1 MRVRR
6 VLLAVLVCGG
16 VGTTAGLGQ
25 GTAGSPSSER
35 PGSRTFQLTLV
46 IESPPQSG
54 AEAAQPPAESITT
67 EIVVPGDGRMGYG
80 KARMTSQL
88 PTSSQAG
95 AKLVELGTKLDVG
108 EVHVEGKELALH
120 FVLETSRLT
129 GFVSGKDDKGA
140 VVEEPLITERT
151 VELSVKLPLDRA
163 KVVFDSKAVMKPV
176 PEPGMKGEMKPLAE
190 AGGGTPGLTVRRLGQ
205 TELRVEMVATEM
217 K

>member
-1 MRVRR
+1 MSWRR
-6 VLLAVLVCGG
+6 ALLAALVCGG
-16 VGTTAGLGQ
+16 VGTTAGFGQ
-25 GTAGSPSSER
+25 GAGGSPSSER
-35 PGSRTFQLTLV
+35 PVSRTFQLTLV
-46 IESPPQSG
+46 IESPQSG
-54 AEAAQPPAESITT
+54 AAAAQPPAESITT
-67 EIVVPGDGRMGYG
+67 EIVVPGEGRMGYG

-108 EVHVEGKELALH
+108 EVHVDGKELALH

-129 GFVSGKDDKGA
+129 GFVSSKDDKGA

-176 PEPGMKGEMKPLAE
+176 PEPGMKGEMKPLPE

-205 TELRVEMVATEM
+205 TELRVEMVATEV